1 MALGLEFSPLPNE
14 PYCTRVEVDN
24 QIDLKLAA
32 ELAGLT
38 PDELFELNPAFH
50 RWATPP
56 QGPHSLLLPLDSAEL
71 FRQNLAQF
79 TPDELMRVTHH
90 TVAPGDTINSL
101 ASRYGTTAMTLR
113 MLNGLD
119 GGPLLPGAD
128 LRVPN
133 GSTELP
139 AKVLRAAARV
149 DGPAPVART
158 TVTTSTPQ
166 AASRR
171 ARPQVHV
178 VRRGES
184 YWSIAQRHDLDVRTL
199 MRMNGKRPGEAI
211 VPGERLVVSKGGSSR
226 SSTRSVRNNPVES
239 GSVQRVTHTVR
250 SGDTLSG
257 IARRYGVTA
266 RQIAAWN
273 DIKVDGVLRP
283 GQKLAI
289 RTRRS

>member
-1 MALGLEFSPLPNE
+1 
-14 PYCTRVEVDN
+14 
-24 QIDLKLAA
+24 
-32 ELAGLT
+32 
-38 PDELFELNPAFH
+38 
-50 RWATPP
+50 
-56 QGPHSLLLPLDSAEL
+56 
-71 FRQNLAQF
+71 
-79 TPDELMRVTHH
+79 MRVTHH
-90 TVAPGDTINSL
+90 IVTPGDTINSL
-101 ASRYGTTAMTLR
+101 ATRYGTTAMTLR

-119 GGPLLPGAD
+119 GGPLVPGAD

-149 DGPAPVART
+149 DGPAPTIRT
-158 TVTTSTPQ
+158 ASTAATPQ
-166 AASRR
+166 SSSRR

-199 MRMNGKRPGEAI
+199 MRMNGKRPGETI
-211 VPGERLVVSKGGSSR
+211 TPGERLVVSKSG
-226 SSTRSVRNNPVES
+226 STRSTPRSGRGNPVES

-257 IARRYGVTA
+257 IARRYGVTTQ
-266 RQIAAWN
+266 QIAAWN